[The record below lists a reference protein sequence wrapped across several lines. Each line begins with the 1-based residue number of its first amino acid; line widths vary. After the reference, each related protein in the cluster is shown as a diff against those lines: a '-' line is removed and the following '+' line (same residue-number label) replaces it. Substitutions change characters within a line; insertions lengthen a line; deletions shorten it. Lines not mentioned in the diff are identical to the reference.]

1 MDDLIYEEFKG
12 TGNMELHL
20 VRRLAERRI
29 FPAIDIQKSGTRQ
42 EELLYDKKIYPRII
56 VMRRMIDMLSPDER
70 TEVFLERL
78 AKTKTNEE
86 FLKTLN
92 EG

>member
-20 VRRLAERRI
+20 VRSLAERRVH
-29 FPAIDIQKSGTRQ
+29 PAIDIQRSGTRQ
-42 EELLYDKKIYPRII
+42 EHLIYDEKTYPK
-56 VMRRMIDMLSPDER
+56 VVTMRKMIDMLGAEER
-70 TEVFLERL
+70 TEIILERL
-78 AKTKTNEE
+78 SKSKNNEE

-92 EG
+92 KG